1 MAWAAAIPWI
11 ASAGA
16 SILGS
21 VIGQRGQERGQESA
35 NQANIGLSREQREFE
50 ERMSSTAIQRRVEDL
65 KAAGL
70 NPMLAYQDAASTPNY
85 SPARVE
91 NVRSGRAEAYGR
103 AANSAMAAYMNRA
116 QITQMQLQNA
126 QIQAQTEKAAAETVE
141 ARART
146 SAVTGKLEPEIE
158 LLRSSAQ
165 HNVAAAEQ
173 ARAMLPKIAE
183 EVESIAVNTD
193 RARAEEA
200 LTRVK
205 LIVEKLGITGRENE
219 AELQRRFG
227 VAGTVGGAPG
237 QGLRMM
243 YLLIDTLGAG
253 AKWTVE
259 GVKGVLDRMRSGGYE
274 SGRGF

>member
-21 VIGQRGQERGQESA
+21 VIGQRGQESGQRSA
-35 NQANIGLSREQREFE
+35 NEANVMLSREQRDFE

-85 SPARVE
+85 SPARVD
-91 NVRSGRAEAYGR
+91 NVRAGRAEAYGR
-103 AANSAMAAYMNRA
+103 AANSAMSAYMNRA

-146 SAVTGKLEPEIE
+146 GAITGKLESEIE
-158 LLRSSAQ
+158 LLRSTAQ
-165 HNVAAAEQ
+165 HNVAQIENV
-173 ARAMLPKIAE
+173 RASLPKIREEIEAIRVGRTRTEVQTVLDRVELQLKRLGVPAAE
-183 EVESIAVNTD
+183 
-193 RARAEEA
+193 AEEA
-200 LTRVK
+200 MAK
-205 LIVEKLGITGRENE
+205 ILGAASAVGGVPGQALR
-219 AELQRRFG
+219 LGG
-227 VAGTVGGAPG
+227 VAYEII
-237 QGLRMM
+237 QGL
-243 YLLIDTLGAG
+243 LNKIPGLKPNSLGM
-253 AKWTVE
+253 E
-259 GVKGVLDRMRSGGYE
+259 
-274 SGRGF
+274 